1 MTIGSMM
8 KSKVKFDISLK
19 LYENENTTYLN
30 IQDLM
35 KTDLRENF
43 LTLAPETKWSQYER
57 SQIKNDKPKSLG
69 KIRPNSVPK

>member
-8 KSKVKFDISLK
+8 KSKVKSNISLK

-43 LTLAPETKWSQYER
+43 LTLVPETKCMR
-57 SQIKNDKPKSLG
+57 DLRLRMIKPKVLG
-69 KIRPNSVPK
+69 K